1 MTSPPVLRILIVADD
16 PLARAGLATVLAHQP
31 GCVIVGQVAGGED
44 ILLALDVYRPDVVL
58 WDLGWEPT
66 RLPTS
71 SRPAAASERDGPAT
85 RLERLADLRHASI
98 PAVVLLP
105 DDTHAAA
112 AWTAGARGLLGREAA
127 AETLLASLQAVVR
140 GLVVCDSTLAAALFP
155 AGHTSP
161 SPLLEPLTPRE
172 IEVLQRVAEGLPNK
186 AIADRLHISEHTV
199 KFHLNSLMGKLG
211 AQSRTEAV
219 VRATRLGVLLL

>member
-1 MTSPPVLRILIVADD
+1 VADD
-16 PLARAGLATVLAHQP
+16 PLARAGLATVLARQP
-31 GCVIVGQVAGGED
+31 GCAIVGQVTGGEE
-44 ILLALDVYRPDVVL
+44 ILLELDVYRPHVLL
-58 WDLGWEPT
+58 WDLGWESA
-66 RLPTS
+66 RLPAST
-71 SRPAAASERDGPAT
+71 RPAAGSKRDGPTT
-85 RLERLADLRHASI
+85 RLERLAALRHASI

-105 DDTHAAA
+105 DDTYVAA
-112 AWTAGARGLLGREAA
+112 AWSAGARGLLRREAA
-127 AETLLASLQAVVR
+127 AETLFASLQAVVR

-155 AGHTSP
+155 PGHSSP
-161 SPLLEPLTPRE
+161 APLLDPLTPRE